1 MMLSQLY
8 TGKRPIRLYGCWLYC
23 NALQEVYIGHG
34 HDYNGICPKTR
45 MSPGPFPQ
53 LYLVLLKM
61 IQNHDPLLT
70 YDKMCGF

>member
-8 TGKRPIRLYGCWLYC
+8 TEKRPIRLYGCWLYC
-23 NALQEVYIGHG
+23 NGKKF
-34 HDYNGICPKTR
+34 GICPKTR